1 MIRFYFIV
9 EQLYLSRERAFSIA
23 VGRSDE
29 CLLTV
34 LLIRRCGA
42 IAELIGLPKAFQA
55 IQLKDRTGTVTDE
68 TQRQKAQ
75 LWSSLCVFD
84 RMFGMITNLP
94 PGTTRYQQTTSQA
107 LIIDGKVQLGVY
119 LTRLTS

>member
-1 MIRFYFIV
+1 LDLFSRVCFRFAARESD
-9 EQLYLSRERAFSIA
+9 EQLLTASIP
-23 VGRSDE
+23 RH
-29 CLLTV
+29 
-34 LLIRRCGA
+34 CGA
-42 IAELIGLPKAFQA
+42 IAELMGLPKAFQSVQ
-55 IQLKDRTGTVTDE
+55 IIDGVGGNPDE
-68 TQRQKAQ
+68 AQRQKAQ
-75 LWSSLCVFD
+75 LWSSLCSLD